1 MPFMPIMPMSTF
13 KASAGRQPFAPIQN
27 LPASASPDRLQKIIP
42 TSAKQGKRTQDRA
55 PISASSPKNANI
67 RQPHMSGRN
76 IVNEDNSVLDESTM
90 RIYARD
96 KAELNL
102 VNAGAPAGPTSAVA
116 AENKSKSLKR
126 VRTVIK
132 STGLAMKE
140 RRRKGELDLP
150 TGESLQRVAIL
161 LRQRREAAERFH
173 KF

>member
-1 MPFMPIMPMSTF
+1 
-13 KASAGRQPFAPIQN
+13 
-27 LPASASPDRLQKIIP
+27 
-42 TSAKQGKRTQDRA
+42 
-55 PISASSPKNANI
+55 
-67 RQPHMSGRN
+67 MSGRN